1 MSVRPPHRASSA
13 PGGPSLSRRAIHP
26 GAQRDGR
33 TARSGASGSCRE
45 LYEYVRARRIVADRA
60 RAASFARGSSG
71 GLPALSR
78 RPSPEPL
85 NAAMQARFTLATQR
99 GPRGLALAF
108 VPDRMSYEEGPG
120 KDAAGA
126 RVRSR
131 PRAEGAL
138 LHSCWR
144 EITLPQ
150 REAATFGG
158 CGSPRL
164 PSPRWAPINT
174 AALPQERD
182 ENFMTAFPAKS
193 RTRCGTREAVES
205 PSIDRVRRASAASS
219 HRRRCGAGRHQVRRA
234 SNAPA

>member
-45 LYEYVRARRIVADRA
+45 LYEHVRARRIVADRA

-120 KDAAGA
+120 KDAAGT

-144 EITLPQ
+144 EITLLNVKLP
-150 REAATFGG
+150 RSEGAARPG
-158 CGSPRL
+158 CRAHVGRL
-164 PSPRWAPINT
+164 
-174 AALPQERD
+174 
-182 ENFMTAFPAKS
+182 
-193 RTRCGTREAVES
+193 
-205 PSIDRVRRASAASS
+205 
-219 HRRRCGAGRHQVRRA
+219 
-234 SNAPA
+234 